1 MRLPRCRIG
10 NSNVVDAAPFRALR
24 YDPAVAGD
32 PAATSAPAY
41 DELERFTYAR
51 HLQASPYTVLELLA
65 PRAESFSAAGA
76 AYDRWRR
83 TGVLMT
89 DERPAYYRYEE
100 HELRHGVPALQ
111 RGLLAAVRVAEPDVL
126 AHERVDPARVA
137 QRVRRLAAVPADL
150 APVFA
155 VHVGSPALRDLLAE
169 PAASPPIV
177 ACTDEAGI
185 DHRVWAVREPD
196 DVAAITATLAGL
208 RVVIA
213 DGHHRWAA
221 AAARNDRSPGD
232 RTLVYLVD
240 ASLHGPQ
247 VLPVHRLLRN
257 LPADAEDRL
266 AADFELVAA
275 APRKVVARL
284 ARHTD
289 LAFGLR
295 LPGGRAFVL
304 IARDEAALRARL
316 PLERSAAW
324 RSLDTAV
331 LASAVLP
338 VLGASEPVYR
348 SDAAA
353 AAQEMEA
360 TGRGGLFL
368 VRPVSAATVY
378 ACAAAGEPMPP
389 KTTWFR
395 PKPRAGL
402 IMRSLDSL

>member
-1 MRLPRCRIG
+1 M
-10 NSNVVDAAPFRALR
+10 VDAAPFRALR
-24 YDPAVAGD
+24 YEPSVAGD
-32 PAATSAPAY
+32 PATTSAPAY

-65 PRAESFSAAGA
+65 PREESFAAAGA

-83 TGVLMT
+83 TGVLVT
-89 DERPAYYRYEE
+89 DDRPGYYLYEE

-111 RGLLAAVRVAEPDVL
+111 RGLLAAIRVADPDVL

-155 VHVGSPALRDLLAE
+155 LHVGSATLGNLLAK
-169 PAASPPIV
+169 PAGSPPVI
-177 ACTDEAGI
+177 ACTDEAGG
-185 DHRVWAVREPD
+185 DHRIWALHEPD
-196 DVAAITATLAGL
+196 HVATITASLAEL

-221 AAARNDRSPGD
+221 AAARAGRPPSD

-247 VLPVHRLLRN
+247 LLPVHRLLRH
-257 LPADAEDRL
+257 LPADVEDRL
-266 AADFELVAA
+266 APDFALVPTT
-275 APRKVVARL
+275 PRMLLATL
-284 ARHTD
+284 ARQTG

-295 LPGGRAFVL
+295 LPGGRASVL
-304 IARDEAALRARL
+304 VARDEQALRARL
-316 PLERSAAW
+316 PGERTAAW
-324 RSLDTAV
+324 RGLDTAV
-331 LASAVLP
+331 LTHGVLP
-338 VLGASEPVYR
+338 ALGGSNPVYR
-348 SDAAA
+348 SDPAA
-353 AAQEMEA
+353 AAQEMESA
-360 TGRGGLFL
+360 GAGGLL
-368 VRPVSAATVY
+368 LLRPVSAETVY

-402 IMRSLDSL
+402 IMRSLDSP

>member
-1 MRLPRCRIG
+1 M
-10 NSNVVDAAPFRALR
+10 VDAAPFRALR

-32 PAATSAPAY
+32 PTTTSAPAY

-65 PRAESFSAAGA
+65 PREESFSAAGA

-89 DERPAYYRYEE
+89 DEQPAYYRYEE

-111 RGLLAAVRVAEPDVL
+111 RGLLAAVRIADPDVL
-126 AHERVDPARVA
+126 AHERVDPDRVV
-137 QRVRRLAAVPADL
+137 QRVRRLTAVPADL

-155 VHVGSPALRDLLAE
+155 VHVGSSALGDLLAQ
-169 PAASPPIV
+169 PVGSPPVI
-177 ACTDEAGI
+177 ACSDEAGI

-196 DVAAITATLAGL
+196 DVAAVTATLAGL

-221 AAARNDRSPGD
+221 AAARPGRPPDD
-232 RTLVYLVD
+232 RTLVYLAD

-247 VLPVHRLLRN
+247 VLPVHRLLRH
-257 LPADAEDRL
+257 LPPDTEERL
-266 AADFELVAA
+266 TADFALLPV
-275 APRKVVARL
+275 PPPMVVTAL
-284 ARHTD
+284 AQQTA

-295 LPGGRAFVL
+295 LPGERAFVMV
-304 IARDEAALRARL
+304 ARDQADLRARL
-316 PLERSAAW
+316 PAERSAAW

-331 LASAVLP
+331 LAHAVLP
-338 VLGASEPVYR
+338 VVGAGDPAYR
-348 SDAAA
+348 SDATE

-360 TGRGGLFL
+360 AGAGGLFL
-368 VRPVSAATVY
+368 LRPVSAATVY

-402 IMRSLDSL
+402 IMRSLEALGSPNSATS

>member
-1 MRLPRCRIG
+1 
-10 NSNVVDAAPFRALR
+10 VVDAAPFRALR

-32 PAATSAPAY
+32 PTTTSAPAY

-65 PRAESFSAAGA
+65 PREESFSAAGA

-89 DERPAYYRYEE
+89 DEQPAYYRYEE

-111 RGLLAAVRVAEPDVL
+111 RGLLAAVRIADPDVL
-126 AHERVDPARVA
+126 AHERVDPDRVV
-137 QRVRRLAAVPADL
+137 QRVRRLTAVPADL

-155 VHVGSPALRDLLAE
+155 VHVGSSALRDLLAQ
-169 PAASPPIV
+169 PVGSPPVI
-177 ACTDEAGI
+177 ACSDEAGI

-196 DVAAITATLAGL
+196 DVAAVTATLAGL

-221 AAARNDRSPGD
+221 AAARPGRPPDD
-232 RTLVYLVD
+232 RTLVYLAD

-247 VLPVHRLLRN
+247 VLPVHRLLRH
-257 LPADAEDRL
+257 LPPDTEERL
-266 AADFELVAA
+266 TADFALLPV
-275 APRKVVARL
+275 PPPMVVTAL
-284 ARHTD
+284 AQQTA

-295 LPGGRAFVL
+295 LPGERAFVMV
-304 IARDEAALRARL
+304 ARDQADLRARL
-316 PLERSAAW
+316 PAERSAAW

-331 LASAVLP
+331 LAHAVLP
-338 VLGASEPVYR
+338 VVGAGDPAYR
-348 SDAAA
+348 SDATE

-360 TGRGGLFL
+360 AGAGGLFL
-368 VRPVSAATVY
+368 LRPVSAATVY

-402 IMRSLDSL
+402 IMRSLEALGSPNSATS